1 MSSIGKR
8 WAGRVCAL
16 GVGLGLAAAMLP
28 ASAGAGRTPQPQ
40 VDAARGGSC
49 VLPPEQMRRQHM
61 DLLKHQRKVT
71 VHEGVRGGSGAPA
84 SLVGC
89 IDCHASRSNDS
100 VLGSSQNFCQ
110 GCHSYA
116 AVKLDC
122 FECHNPRT
130 GQAAAAAT
138 PAASTASSAG
148 AKP

>member
-1 MSSIGKR
+1 M
-8 WAGRVCAL
+8 VEL
-16 GVGLGLAAAMLP
+16 VVGLGLAAAMLP
-28 ASAGAGRTPQPQ
+28 AVADPGRTPQPQ
-40 VDAARGGSC
+40 LDAARGGQC

-71 VHEGVRGGSGAPA
+71 VHEGVRGGPGGAA

-130 GQAAAAAT
+130 GQPVAT
-138 PAASTASSAG
+138 APAASVATPG
-148 AKP
+148 VKP